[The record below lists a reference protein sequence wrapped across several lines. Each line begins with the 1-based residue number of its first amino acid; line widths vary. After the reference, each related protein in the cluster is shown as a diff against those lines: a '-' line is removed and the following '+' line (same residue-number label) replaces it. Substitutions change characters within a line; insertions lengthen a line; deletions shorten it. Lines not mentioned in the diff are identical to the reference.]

1 VILRLSEAHG
11 SFMGFLD
18 YAWMLSLQKDEMKTR
33 IRIDPL
39 LQQPTLT
46 WGEDGYSVVL
56 PVPSMS
62 GEGFASFLG
71 YRFLVNQAGK
81 ISVGR
86 LFRACVSHLTAH
98 TLVPADEVETVLL
111 PSKRSTVETF
121 ADSLVNDV
129 YVSAYILEKYPDR
142 FADVAFANSLDFAR
156 VKPLERIVNPA
167 TRIMTAL
174 VFRVNAGIT
183 KGSLSPEEQKVVDEL
198 TLKLGALKAK
208 IFASLGGKEM
218 KLADAFGEAAN
229 GLIQAVESYGPVV
242 EAPSL
247 QYTEQIGPC
256 SVFSR
261 WKKPLEP
268 EFEEI
273 LRKSLTTLGGIVPS
287 EESIQSC
294 WERESDEEASQAFDT
309 YFHQKAREERIL
321 TKLRDCTEQTRFKS
335 IGFPEE
341 DYTEYLKTRVL
352 LAGGSRRLLDSLRV
366 AQDALDEDSGK
377 EWGQLDLPAVIQ
389 VIASQKPATDVFM
402 RDEYL
407 SRSFAWGILFDA
419 SASMNIRADF
429 GRALAIC
436 VAEATKELLMD
447 PASWTLYAF
456 NDRFYILKDASEA
469 YSRRVRARIGGLKFS
484 GLTYMPDAIQVAG
497 KILAKRYDEQRFLV
511 VISDGWPYGYPK
523 IGDALSESILS
534 LQKRGVIVIGIGVD
548 TDRMRDFFKLNS
560 TVHNQ
565 KDLIRSFS
573 KIYLSASA
581 AALEA

>member
-1 VILRLSEAHG
+1 VEAVLS
-11 SFMGFLD
+11 S
-18 YAWMLSLQKDEMKTR
+18 ST
-33 IRIDPL
+33 
-39 LQQPTLT
+39 
-46 WGEDGYSVVL
+46 
-56 PVPSMS
+56 
-62 GEGFASFLG
+62 
-71 YRFLVNQAGK
+71 
-81 ISVGR
+81 
-86 LFRACVSHLTAH
+86 
-98 TLVPADEVETVLL
+98 
-111 PSKRSTVETF
+111 RSTVETL
-121 ADSLVNDV
+121 AESLVNDV

-142 FADVAFANSLDFAR
+142 FADVAFANALDFAR

-174 VFRVNAGIT
+174 MFRVNAGIT
-183 KGSLSPEEQKVVDEL
+183 KGSLNPEEQRVVDDL
-198 TLKLGALKAK
+198 TLKLGGLKAK
-208 IFASLGGKEM
+208 IFASLAGKEM
-218 KLADAFGEAAN
+218 KLAEAFQETAN
-229 GLIQAVESYGPVV
+229 GLVQALELYGPVV

-247 QYTEQIGPC
+247 QYTERIGPC
-256 SVFSR
+256 SVFAK

-268 EFEEI
+268 EFEEV
-273 LRKSLTTLGGIVPS
+273 LRKSLAMLGGVVPC
-287 EESIQSC
+287 EDSIKSC

-321 TKLRDCTEQTRFKS
+321 SRLRECIEQTRFKS
-335 IGFPEE
+335 IGFPDE
-341 DYTEYLKTRVL
+341 DYTEYLRTRTFFSG
-352 LAGGSRRLLDSLRV
+352 ASRRLLDSIRV
-366 AQDALDEDSGK
+366 AQDALDEDPGK

-419 SASMNIRADF
+419 STSMKIRADF
-429 GRALAIC
+429 GRALVIC
-436 VAEATKELLMD
+436 VAEATKQLLMD

-511 VISDGWPYGYPK
+511 VISDGWPYGYPE

-548 TDRMRDFFKLNS
+548 TDRMGNFFKLNS
-560 TVHNQ
+560 TVRTQ
-565 KDLIRSFS
+565 KDLIKSFA
-573 KIYLSASA
+573 KLYVGASA